1 MALIRG
7 NKSAEPKYKKPLV
20 GWPDRDAR
28 QYRSALQ
35 AYETLTVALW
45 RATQDPT
52 FVRAHARP
60 ALWLEFGVYRGTSIN
75 ATAALRDTF
84 AARGFPGTLPRVV
97 GFDTFEG
104 IPQEW
109 KTSKRQARPKW
120 KQGAF
125 SWREDYG
132 TLTPPVRE
140 GVELVTGL
148 FNETLGPFLDA
159 NAGDVMFLNIDND
172 LYEGALDVLERLC
185 ERFVVG
191 TRLHFHEL
199 VEFQRGRC
207 GDDMKCVRP
216 DQEMRALYRF
226 LRRHPCIG
234 LTLDPVRGGRP
245 RAQPVVFVVA
255 RTECE

>member
-1 MALIRG
+1 MRATLLLACAVAGETDTDLARARRNAAERLAAHNRFDYASWPCLGNCKGHARAIPVSGGGVGPLTAALARYVVARRPAVAD
-7 NKSAEPKYKKPLV
+7 AEAARAALKLV

-52 FVRAHARP
+52 FARAHARP

-84 AARGFPGTLPRVV
+84 EARGFPGTLPRVV

-104 IPQEW
+104 IPTEW

-125 SWREDYG
+125 SWREDHG
-132 TLTPPVRE
+132 TPRPPGARASSSSLACSTRRSGRSSTRTPA
-140 GVELVTGL
+140 TS
-148 FNETLGPFLDA
+148 
-159 NAGDVMFLNIDND
+159 
-172 LYEGALDVLERLC
+172 C
-185 ERFVVG
+185 S
-191 TRLHFHEL
+191 
-199 VEFQRGRC
+199 
-207 GDDMKCVRP
+207 
-216 DQEMRALYRF
+216 
-226 LRRHPCIG
+226 
-234 LTLDPVRGGRP
+234 
-245 RAQPVVFVVA
+245 
-255 RTECE
+255 

>member
-1 MALIRG
+1 MRATLLLACAVAGETDKYNYASWPCVGHCPGHARAIKMAGGAASTTASLARYVVARRPAVADADAARAAL
-7 NKSAEPKYKKPLV
+7 KLV
-20 GWPDRDAR
+20 GWPDRAAR

-52 FVRAHARP
+52 FVREHARP

-132 TLTPPVRE
+132 TLTPPVRA

-148 FNETLGPFLDA
+148 FNETLGPFL
-159 NAGDVMFLNIDND
+159 
-172 LYEGALDVLERLC
+172 EG
-185 ERFVVG
+185 
-191 TRLHFHEL
+191 
-199 VEFQRGRC
+199 
-207 GDDMKCVRP
+207 
-216 DQEMRALYRF
+216 
-226 LRRHPCIG
+226 
-234 LTLDPVRGGRP
+234 TL
-245 RAQPVVFVVA
+245 A
-255 RTECE
+255 TSCS